1 MSKINFLTIA
11 VVLLLLLNAGTLV
24 FMLRWHE
31 DKAAAAQ
38 GNGEGPA
45 AYIIQTLQLDA
56 QQQEHFATLR
66 REHQQLTRSAREEGK
81 RLHDAYFSLLKTDH
95 PDTVK
100 VNALAGQIGEQ
111 EKLLSRV
118 TFEHFEKLRALCRDD
133 QKKRFDATID
143 EIARRMA
150 PGPRQRPGGPPPRRE
165 QMEDGPPQDGPPH
178 DGPPQDGPP
187 Q

>member
-24 FMLRWHE
+24 FMFRWH
-31 DKAAAAQ
+31 DGKTTVLQ

-45 AYIIQTLQLDA
+45 AFIIQTLQLDA
-56 QQQEHFATLR
+56 QQQERFATLR
-66 REHQQLTRSAREEGK
+66 REHQRITRAAREEDK
-81 RLHDAYFSLLKTDH
+81 RLHDAYFGLLKTDH

-100 VNALAGQIGEQ
+100 VNALATLIGEQ
-111 EKLLSRV
+111 EKLLSKV

-133 QKKRFDATID
+133 QKKLFDATID

-150 PGPRQRPGGPPPRRE
+150 PGPKQRPGGPPPRRE
-165 QMEDGPPQDGPPH
+165 QMEEGP
-178 DGPPQDGPP
+178 PPQDGPP